1 MEGQAG
7 LAGLAVPWALPW
19 LAPTQARRPVAAAIA
34 GGPSEHIAGALG
46 CPEAAVVEADDVVQP
61 VGEAGHAGRCAEGG
75 CTPIM
80 ATVRGTAADR
90 VGCQELRA
98 RLGVAALL
106 A

>member
-1 MEGQAG
+1 M
-7 LAGLAVPWALPW
+7 
-19 LAPTQARRPVAAAIA
+19 
-34 GGPSEHIAGALG
+34 
-46 CPEAAVVEADDVVQP
+46 VEADDVVQP
-61 VGEAGHAGRCAEGG
+61 VGEAGHAGWCAEGG